1 MVLASAVDFA
11 DFSVRADTNVRSEED
26 NDVSVS
32 RAVGAEC
39 TPAGLSGERQAS
51 QSSKVENLTPSL
63 GENGADVVL
72 RVVMVHL
79 IRARAVSKQSVICSK
94 SMLFQARISFSLYH
108 MSWHGTREL
117 VMQHGFDLGRVLF
130 VFALRE

>member
-26 NDVSVS
+26 YDVSVI

-63 GENGADVVL
+63 GEDRADVVL
-72 RVVMVHL
+72 RVVMVNL
-79 IRARAVSKQSVICSK
+79 IRARAVSK
-94 SMLFQARISFSLYH
+94 
-108 MSWHGTREL
+108 
-117 VMQHGFDLGRVLF
+117 
-130 VFALRE
+130 